1 MNTAFGLYSA
11 ASLATSTRVTAG
23 HSVALTVPQWAGEV
37 AVFRQSFWLPVPA
50 LPGTLALGLGVAQ
63 LQARF
68 APLRLALGFGR
79 TDWFAP
85 AAPAA
90 RGGRRLK
97 MRLPMPVLQ
106 FRGGIAQSN
115 RYRYTLHRADGE
127 HVGEEAA
134 ASGTTGEDLAE
145 PWIGADF
152 EVVTGAM
159 LVVADLQL
167 AIVVQAKPSSRAQA
181 PVPAAALAN
190 GVGAQD
196 SVLALETEE
205 LSQQFATLS
214 QLVVDGRPTSPR
226 LRLMAERASGEELLW
241 QALQPGDTGTTTL
254 PAEPLADAWAPA
266 LERLQRLL
274 GEDDPPL
281 RLRLDCESDAPCSL
295 SLPGLSLRLD
305 AELELLATPARLD
318 FDGHGHRHHTL
329 PLALPA
335 GGVPQALTL
344 SGRVVADAAAAA
356 GAGGSDGRQ
365 GALLGSPAAAEG
377 SWRQA
382 LDLPAGRVG
391 GVAIAWQPM
400 SDAVTLHWRL
410 LSDGGAVLHA
420 QTVTLPTPAGG
431 WLALRCA
438 PLDLQAGRTW
448 LAVTLSEGSGVW
460 LFGSTGDPAR
470 RVAVAGGAG
479 QALPQPLAVHVL
491 AGGADLAAGSR
502 AIALAVGPH
511 SVATTLAPGP
521 LSLGLDAQALNAL
534 AGHPLAISA
543 GIAASVTLDSARL
556 RLRLP

>member
-1 MNTAFGLYSA
+1 MSTAFGLYGAANFA
-11 ASLATSTRVTAG
+11 ASTRIAAG
-23 HSVALTVPQWAGEV
+23 HSVALTAPQWTGER
-37 AVFRQSFWLPVPA
+37 AVFRHSFWLPVPA
-50 LPGTLALGLGVAQ
+50 LPGALALSLGVAQ

-68 APLRLALGFGR
+68 APLRLALGFSR
-79 TDWFAP
+79 TDWFGP

-97 MRLPMPVLQ
+97 MRLPLPVLQ
-106 FRGGIAQSN
+106 FRGGSAQFN

-127 HVGEEAA
+127 HVAEDAA

-159 LVVADLQL
+159 LVVAELQR
-167 AIVVQAKPSSRAQA
+167 AVQVQARPALRAQA
-181 PVPAAALAN
+181 PALAT
-190 GVGAQD
+190 GVEVHD
-196 SVLALETEE
+196 SVLAVEAEA
-205 LSQQFATLS
+205 LSQQFAVLS

-226 LRLMAERASGEELLW
+226 LRLIAERAGGDELLW
-241 QALQPGDTGTTTL
+241 QALQPGDAGTTTL

-295 SLPGLSLRLD
+295 SLPSLSLRLD
-305 AELELLATPARLD
+305 AELALLPAPARLD
-318 FDGHGHRHHTL
+318 FDGHGHQHHL
-329 PLALPA
+329 VPLALPA

-356 GAGGSDGRQ
+356 SAGGSDGRQ
-365 GALLGSPAAAEG
+365 GALLGSAAAEG
-377 SWRQA
+377 TWQQA
-382 LDLPAGRVG
+382 LDLPAGRLG

-400 SDAVTLHWRL
+400 SATVTLHWRL
-410 LSDGGAVLHA
+410 LSEDGAVLLA
-420 QTVTLPTPAGG
+420 QTVTLPTPSGG

-448 LAVTLSEGSGVW
+448 LAVTLSEGTGVW
-460 LFGSTGDPAR
+460 LFGHSGPAGR
-470 RVAVAGGAG
+470 HAAVAGGVG
-479 QALPQPLAVHVL
+479 QALPQPLAVQAL
-491 AGGADLAAGSR
+491 AGGADLPAGSR
-502 AIALAVGPH
+502 AITVAVGPQV
-511 SVATTLAPGP
+511 VATSLAPGP
-521 LSLGLDAQALNAL
+521 LSLDLAAPALAAL
-534 AGHPLAISA
+534 AGHPLALSA
-543 GIAASVTLDSARL
+543 GIAASVTLDAARL